1 MNIRTRKVLR
11 DIWFNKARTGL
22 VIASIAIGLMA
33 ISATFRAQAIFSQ
46 NLEDGLAAI
55 NPTSATL
62 LTAGADDEMIT
73 AVSKLPTI
81 ADVEGRQTIWSRI
94 KIGDEWLAL
103 KLVAIPDFT
112 DAQIDKIR
120 PVNGHWPPA
129 DKTLLIERSSMGAAG
144 VDLNDI
150 VIIEA
155 PSGVQQEIEIV
166 GTVHDLTVM
175 SGELL
180 NQVIFGYTTLETAVW
195 LGLSDN
201 FTEIKLTV
209 ADDPL
214 NVTHIQQVA
223 DDASD
228 EVEEGGLPVFGIQ
241 IPTPGKHLMDSV
253 VQSLLLILGSLGGLS
268 LLLSA
273 FLVFNTV
280 SAILSRQVPQIGV
293 MKAIGAPRRDIL
305 MMYLT
310 TIFIFSGVA
319 LLIAVPLGMV
329 GARVMT
335 VQLAKLMNFDVNS
348 FQVPST
354 ILLLELS
361 IGVLVPLLAAMAPI
375 LRGTQL
381 TVREA
386 FSSQSGSGQFG
397 TGLIDRWLSKMRG
410 LSISVS
416 YAARNIFR
424 RKGRLIL
431 TLLTLSIGGAIFI
444 TTLSVRASLFVTIDS
459 IAAYWQQDVT
469 VELQRPYRFAELERI
484 VTGISNVTA
493 VEGWHATSTFRV
505 RDDGTEST
513 EDITLFAI
521 PQDSQF
527 VEPTLLNGRWFSPD
541 DKKEIVLNIDLAA
554 DAPDIALNDE
564 ITMRING
571 RESEWQVVGTVTTQM
586 VGVGEPRPEIP
597 IAYVAYD
604 DFETAVGGHGMVN
617 RVVVGTMAHTAVAQ
631 STLSDQLDARLKA
644 NDIRIRTIDTH
655 TKMRTQA
662 ENLTMPILLLLL
674 SMAVLFAFVGGLSLA
689 GTMSLNVLERTQEI
703 GIIRAIGAPGR
714 DIMQIVIIEGVFV
727 GLLSWLLAALL
738 AYPMGW
744 MMSAAVGISFIKVPL
759 IYAFAPL
766 GILLWL
772 ALVILLAII
781 ASYVPARNASKLI
794 VREALAYE

>member
-11 DIWFNKARTGL
+11 DIWYNKARTGL

-46 NLEDGLAAI
+46 NLAQGLAAI

-62 LTAGADDEMIT
+62 LTAGADDEIVT
-73 AVSKLPTI
+73 AVSDLP
-81 ADVEGRQTIWSRI
+81 AVAEAEGRQTIWARI
-94 KIGDEWLAL
+94 KIGDEWRAL
-103 KLVAIPDFT
+103 KLVALPDFEGT
-112 DAQIDKIR
+112 QIDKIR
-120 PVNGHWPPA
+120 SVSGDWPPR
-129 DKTLLIERSSMGAAG
+129 DKTLLIERSSIGAAG
-144 VDLNDI
+144 VDVGDVVL
-150 VIIEA
+150 IEA
-155 PSGVQQEIEIV
+155 PNGVQQEIEIV
-166 GTVHDLTVM
+166 GTAHDLTIV

-180 NQVIFGYTTLETAVW
+180 NQVIFGYTSLETAVW

-214 NVTHIQQVA
+214 NVDHIQQVA
-223 DDASD
+223 QEATD
-228 EVEEGGLPVFGIQ
+228 EVEEAGLPVFGAR
-241 IPTPGKHLMDSV
+241 IPAPGKHLMDSV

-268 LLLSA
+268 LLLST

-280 SAILSRQVPQIGV
+280 SAILSRQVPQIGI

-319 LLIAVPLGMV
+319 VLIAVPLGMI

-348 FQVPST
+348 FQAPPA
-354 ILLLELS
+354 ILLLEL
-361 IGVLVPLLAAMAPI
+361 IVGILAPLLAALAPI
-375 LRGTQL
+375 LQGTQL

-386 FSSQSGSGQFG
+386 FSSQSGGGQFG
-397 TGLIDRWLSKMRG
+397 SGLIDRWLSQLRG

-424 RKGRLIL
+424 RKGRLAL

-444 TTLSVRASLFVTIDS
+444 TTLSVRESLFLTIDS
-459 IAAYWQQDVT
+459 IAAYWQQDLT
-469 VELQRPYRFAELERI
+469 VELQRPYRLAEVEDV
-484 VTGISNVTA
+484 VTAVANVTA
-493 VEGWHATSTFRV
+493 VEGWNVAPAFRV

-521 PQDSQF
+521 PPDSQF
-527 VEPTLLNGRWFSPD
+527 VEPTLLDGRWLAD
-541 DKKEIVLNIDLAA
+541 DDENGIVINVDFAGKES
-554 DAPDIALNDE
+554 DIILDDT
-564 ITMRING
+564 IRMQING
-571 RESEWQVVGTVTTQM
+571 RESDWRVVGVVTTQM
-586 VGVGEPRPEIP
+586 VGLGEPRPEIP
-597 IAYVAYD
+597 MAYVAYD
-604 DFETAVGGHGMVN
+604 EFETAVGGQGLVN
-617 RVVVGTMAHTAVAQ
+617 RVVVAATQHTAAAQ
-631 STLSDQLDARLKA
+631 SDLSNQLDDQLEA

-662 ENLTMPILLLLL
+662 ENLTMPILLLLM
-674 SMAVLFAFVGGLSLA
+674 SMAGLFAFVGGLSLA

-703 GIIRAIGAPGR
+703 GIIRAIGAPSR

-727 GLLSWLLAALL
+727 GLLSWLLAAIL

-744 MMSAAVGISFIKVPL
+744 MMSAAVGVSFIKTPL
-759 IYAFAPL
+759 AYAFAPL

-772 ALVILLAII
+772 AVVILLAII
-781 ASYVPARNASKLI
+781 ASYVPARNASRLI

>member
-33 ISATFRAQAIFSQ
+33 ISATFRAGAIFSQ
-46 NLEDGLAAI
+46 NLADGLAAI
-55 NPTSATL
+55 NPASAIVQT
-62 LTAGADDEMIT
+62 TGADDGVIT
-73 AVSKLPTI
+73 AVSNLPTI
-81 ADVEGRQTIWSRI
+81 NAAEGQQTIWARI
-94 KIGDEWLAL
+94 KIDAEWRAL
-103 KLVAIPDFT
+103 KLIALPDF
-112 DAQIDKIR
+112 DDVQIDKIR
-120 PVNGHWPPA
+120 SVSGDWPPA
-129 DKTLLIERSSMGAAG
+129 ERTLLIERSSIGAAG
-144 VDLNDI
+144 AAVGD
-150 VIIEA
+150 VILIEA
-155 PSGVQQEIEIV
+155 PNGVEREIEIV
-166 GTVHDLTVM
+166 GTVHDLTIV

-180 NQVIFGYTTLETAVW
+180 NQVVFGYTSLETAVW
-195 LGLSDN
+195 LGLSDQ
-201 FTEIKLTV
+201 FSEIKLTV
-209 ADDPL
+209 ADEPL
-214 NVTHIQQVA
+214 NVDHIQQVA
-223 DDASD
+223 QAATD
-228 EVEEGGLPVFGIQ
+228 EVEDRGLPVFGTR
-241 IPTPGKHLMDSV
+241 IPAPGKHLMDSV

-268 LLLSA
+268 LLLST

-280 SAILSRQVPQIGV
+280 SAILSRQVPQIGI

-305 MMYLT
+305 MMYLS

-319 LLIAVPLGMV
+319 LLIAVPLGMI

-348 FQVPST
+348 FQVPPA

-361 IGVLVPLLAAMAPI
+361 IGILVPLLAALAPI
-375 LRGTQL
+375 LQGTRL

-386 FSSQSGSGQFG
+386 FSSQSGGGQFG
-397 TGLIDRWLSKMRG
+397 SGLIDRWLSQLRG

-424 RKGRLIL
+424 RKGRLAL

-444 TTLSVRASLFVTIDS
+444 TTLSVRESLFVTIDS
-459 IAAYWQQDVT
+459 IAAYWQQDLT
-469 VELQRPYRFAELERI
+469 VELQRPYRLAEVENVI
-484 VTGISNVTA
+484 ETVPNVTA
-493 VEGWHATSTFRV
+493 IEGWNVVPSFRV
-505 RDDGTEST
+505 RDDGTDST

-521 PQDSQF
+521 PPESQF
-527 VEPTLLNGRWFSPD
+527 VEPTLLDGRWLTPD
-541 DKKEIVLNIDLAA
+541 DEDGIVINVDFAGKES
-554 DAPDIALNDE
+554 DIAVDDT

-571 RESEWQVVGTVTTQM
+571 RESDWQVVGVVTTQM
-586 VGVGEPRPEIP
+586 VGLGEPRPEIMM
-597 IAYVAYD
+597 AYVGFD
-604 DFETAVGGHGMVN
+604 NFETAVGDPGMVN
-617 RVVVGTMAHTAVAQ
+617 RVVVATTQHTSIAQ
-631 STLSDQLDARLKA
+631 SDLSDQIDAQLEA

-674 SMAVLFAFVGGLSLA
+674 SMAMLFAFVGGLSLA

-703 GIIRAIGAPGR
+703 GIIRAIGAPSR

-727 GLLSWLLAALL
+727 GLLSWILATLL

-744 MMSAAVGISFIKVPL
+744 MMSAAVGISFINVPL
-759 IYAFAPL
+759 TYAFAPL
-766 GILLWL
+766 GIFLWL
-772 ALVILLAII
+772 AVVIVLAII